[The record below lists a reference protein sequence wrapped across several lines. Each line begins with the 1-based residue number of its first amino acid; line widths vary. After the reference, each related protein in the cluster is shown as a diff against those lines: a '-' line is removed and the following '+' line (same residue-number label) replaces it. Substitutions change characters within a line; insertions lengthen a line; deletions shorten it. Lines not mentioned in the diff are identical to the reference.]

1 MLLFFSHQNKPW
13 SYYGRPD
20 SPPIMIKAAK
30 KRQRPSRFDD
40 EFGAV
45 HTSHIDRKALRHLFA
60 KKTERENLEKYQRA
74 NIAALHEH
82 KCKFLCLDPNTTPL
96 FKQQPEYYFNPA
108 PDQRKWFQFP
118 QFNGR
123 CSDNDLPQFHRDN
136 NYPRMANMPVEAFK
150 PKTDEPLQNPNL
162 IYPPGLVPISYMLG
176 HPMSLNPNITNGK
189 I

>member
-1 MLLFFSHQNKPW
+1 
-13 SYYGRPD
+13 
-20 SPPIMIKAAK
+20 MIKAAK